1 MNQIQKLLCYS
12 GLEVQ
17 DYRDCQPEIE
27 EENRRKMHVYLNMAC
42 GLLFAITCLS
52 GGIGVL
58 REHSLLYCIA
68 LVVCAGLR
76 VVDLMFPDQNGLLL
90 RWLMYAFAAMLY
102 ALGIAEAVHA
112 PEELSVTFIAF
123 LLAVPLLFMMPPI
136 QHIANVLLFDGIFI
150 GMVVVFESG
159 RTVTVD
165 IVNAVFFGVISYII
179 STFTMI
185 TMYQNALSRKRM
197 REIASFDILTGMK
210 NRNAYE
216 REREDWASRCSV
228 SLSCI
233 YMDVNGLHD
242 LNNSEGHDKGDR
254 MLQVVA
260 LEIREMFGKNNCYRI
275 GGDEFLAYVTDRQDP
290 AVRKCVKDFVSI
302 VGSAGYSV
310 AVGVATESAG
320 GIDVGALCR
329 KAEKRMYL
337 DKEEHYAGG
346 IAVVRLS
353 GAESYPIAARV
364 FRPANAAKKVEDAKG
379 YTAMYGT
386 FREGDEAFDE
396 GVALFFRAP
405 HSYTGEDVVEL
416 SCHGGS
422 AVARRLVEACLA
434 AGAQPAARGEYTRR
448 AFLNGKLGLTQAEA
462 VMDLISADGRQGA
475 ALANAALGGALAKK
489 ISAQKEALT
498 AIQAHLAAWV
508 DFPEEDVPELDGD
521 HLHRV
526 LSGVKAELDEL
537 IHNYQADTVLREGVD
552 CAIVGRP
559 NAGKSTL
566 LNLLAGFDRA
576 IVTPVA
582 GTTRDVVEQ
591 AVQLGDIQL
600 NLFDTAGLRET
611 EDAIEAE
618 GIRRSWKKLEEAG
631 LILAVFDGSEPPTRE
646 DLELAQRCTG
656 RPAIALINKEDKP
669 TQFDAEWIAPC
680 FAMVLPVCCQEEESR
695 KVISAAVARLLGTS
709 QIDPHA
715 ASLSGQRQLS
725 AALRAR
731 DAVAGALDAAAG
743 GFGLDAVSVCVDD
756 ALAALCDLTG
766 ENASEAVIEQVF
778 ERFCVG
784 K

>member
-1 MNQIQKLLCYS
+1 MQETTI
-12 GLEVQ
+12 
-17 DYRDCQPEIE
+17 
-27 EENRRKMHVYLNMAC
+27 A
-42 GLLFAITCLS
+42 AIAT
-52 GGIGVL
+52 
-58 REHSLLYCIA
+58 
-68 LVVCAGLR
+68 
-76 VVDLMFPDQNGLLL
+76 
-90 RWLMYAFAAMLY
+90 
-102 ALGIAEAVHA
+102 A
-112 PEELSVTFIAF
+112 P
-123 LLAVPLLFMMPPI
+123 
-136 QHIANVLLFDGIFI
+136 G
-150 GMVVVFESG
+150 
-159 RTVTVD
+159 
-165 IVNAVFFGVISYII
+165 
-179 STFTMI
+179 
-185 TMYQNALSRKRM
+185 
-197 REIASFDILTGMK
+197 
-210 NRNAYE
+210 
-216 REREDWASRCSV
+216 
-228 SLSCI
+228 
-233 YMDVNGLHD
+233 
-242 LNNSEGHDKGDR
+242 
-254 MLQVVA
+254 
-260 LEIREMFGKNNCYRI
+260 
-275 GGDEFLAYVTDRQDP
+275 
-290 AVRKCVKDFVSI
+290 
-302 VGSAGYSV
+302 
-310 AVGVATESAG
+310 
-320 GIDVGALCR
+320 
-329 KAEKRMYL
+329 
-337 DKEEHYAGG
+337 AGG

-353 GAESYPIAARV
+353 GAESYEVAARV
-364 FRPANAAKKVEDAKG
+364 FRPANPSRRVQDARG
-379 YTAMYGT
+379 YTALFGH
-386 FREGDEAFDE
+386 FAEGEDVFDE

-416 SCHGGS
+416 SCHGGN
-422 AVARRLVEACLA
+422 AVARRLVEACFA
-434 AGAQPAARGEYTRR
+434 AGAQPAAPGEYTRR

-475 ALANAALGGALAKK
+475 ALANAALSGALAKK
-489 ISAQKEALT
+489 IDAQKSALT

-508 DFPEEDVPELDGD
+508 DFPEEDVPELDAV
-521 HLHRV
+521 HLHSV
-526 LSGVKAELDEL
+526 LGGVKTELDRL
-537 IHNYQADTVLREGVD
+537 INSYQADTVLREGVD

-591 AVQLGDIQL
+591 AVQLGDIRL

-631 LILAVFDGSEPPTRE
+631 LILAVFDGSEPPTCE
-646 DLELAQRCTG
+646 DLELARCCEG

-669 TQFDAEWIAPC
+669 TRFDPELIAPF
-680 FAMVLPVCCQEEESR
+680 FAMVLPVCCQEEGSR

-709 QIDPHA
+709 RIDPHA

>member
-1 MNQIQKLLCYS
+1 MQGATI
-12 GLEVQ
+12 
-17 DYRDCQPEIE
+17 
-27 EENRRKMHVYLNMAC
+27 A
-42 GLLFAITCLS
+42 AIAT
-52 GGIGVL
+52 
-58 REHSLLYCIA
+58 
-68 LVVCAGLR
+68 
-76 VVDLMFPDQNGLLL
+76 
-90 RWLMYAFAAMLY
+90 
-102 ALGIAEAVHA
+102 A
-112 PEELSVTFIAF
+112 PGT
-123 LLAVPLLFMMPPI
+123 
-136 QHIANVLLFDGIFI
+136 
-150 GMVVVFESG
+150 
-159 RTVTVD
+159 
-165 IVNAVFFGVISYII
+165 
-179 STFTMI
+179 
-185 TMYQNALSRKRM
+185 
-197 REIASFDILTGMK
+197 
-210 NRNAYE
+210 
-216 REREDWASRCSV
+216 
-228 SLSCI
+228 
-233 YMDVNGLHD
+233 
-242 LNNSEGHDKGDR
+242 
-254 MLQVVA
+254 
-260 LEIREMFGKNNCYRI
+260 
-275 GGDEFLAYVTDRQDP
+275 
-290 AVRKCVKDFVSI
+290 
-302 VGSAGYSV
+302 
-310 AVGVATESAG
+310 
-320 GIDVGALCR
+320 
-329 KAEKRMYL
+329 
-337 DKEEHYAGG
+337 GG

-353 GAESYPIAARV
+353 GAGSYEVAARV
-364 FRPANAAKKVEDAKG
+364 FCPANTAKKVEDAKG
-379 YTAMYGT
+379 YTALYGA

-434 AGAQPAARGEYTRR
+434 AGAQPAAPGEYTRR

-475 ALANAALGGALAKK
+475 ALANAALNGALAQK
-489 ISAQKEALT
+489 INAQKEALT
-498 AIQAHLAAWV
+498 ALQAHLAAWV
-508 DFPEEDVPELDGD
+508 DFPEEDVPELDAA
-521 HLHRV
+521 HLHSV
-526 LSGVKAELDEL
+526 LGGVKAELDAL
-537 IHNYQADTVLREGVD
+537 IDNYQADTVLREGVD

-591 AVQLGDIQL
+591 AVQLGDVRL

-611 EDAIEAE
+611 EDVIEAE

-646 DLELAQRCTG
+646 DLELAQRCEG

-669 TQFDAEWIAPC
+669 TRFDPELIAPF
-680 FAMVLPVCCQEEESR
+680 FAMVLPVCCQEEGSR
-695 KVISAAVARLLGTS
+695 RVISAAVARLLGTS
-709 QIDPHA
+709 QIDAHA

-731 DAVAGALDAAAG
+731 DAVAGALDAAAS